1 MNLTNLKKRMLLFA
15 GAILLSAASAFAQNV
30 QINGKVVDENGD
42 AVIGCAV
49 MIKGTSTGVTT
60 DIDGNFQISAP
71 EGATLVFS
79 SISYVTRELQAAPDM
94 NVVMEED
101 TIQLEETVVVGY
113 GVQRKSDVTG
123 AISKVE
129 SSDLMNRTVTSAVD
143 ALGGKTSG
151 VQLLSTSAAP
161 GESPVIRV
169 RGYSSNYSSEPL
181 YIVDGLK
188 VRSIGDID
196 PSEIESMEILK
207 DAASAA
213 IYGSEAGNGVVII
226 TTKRAEAGKTTIQY
240 DFQYAI
246 QSVNRIPEVLN
257 AEEYIQYYSEYGHVT
272 QDMLNRFWD
281 GETDTDW
288 GAVAFENGHMQRH
301 GISFQTAGEKSSVMM
316 SLNYLDNNGIVTG
329 DKDRYTR
336 YNFNVNAEVKPFK
349 WLTFGTNSSISFSKV
364 SSVSANAGGIGGGI
378 MTAVLEL
385 DPLTPVYYETPPQ
398 FVNDL
403 LAEGRPLMTNADGYY
418 YGISGFYPSGQI
430 NPLQLVDI
438 SDSERTAKSIRSNV
452 YANLTPLPGLTI
464 TSRFGFSFNDSYS
477 HSYSRIYYNNQ
488 WANAEKPTVSQ
499 SSPQR
504 AYWQWENFANY
515 LKSFGRHNLGA
526 MVGIS
531 YSEDTSQSLS
541 TSINEISM
549 NDENFAWIDFAGGNA
564 TKTISGIE
572 TQTRKFS
579 YFGRLNYNYDERYF
593 IEASVRADAADLSVL
608 PLAERWGVFPAVSA
622 GWVLTNEEFIPKNDV
637 LSYFKLR
644 ASWGQNGSIANLSNY
659 MYASAIESNDKYP
672 FDGSYSVGSSP
683 SSLGN
688 PHLKWETSEQTD
700 IGFDAR
706 FFSNRLSLTFDA
718 YIKKTKDLIVNN
730 STPSL
735 SAGNTPSPINAG
747 NIENRGIEVDLSW
760 RSHIGDLQYS
770 ISGNFSTLHNE
781 VTYLDP
787 TIERIS
793 GSRGPIGEGGQG
805 IYFEKGYPA
814 WYMRGYH
821 VIGVDPETGN
831 AIFDDVNNDNAIDA
845 NDLQMIGSGI
855 PTFNYGLTINLA
867 YKGFDFVLF
876 GSGAAGNDIWYAC
889 TYNNVTGA
897 NTLKYFY
904 DNRWTPSNRNAS
916 IARPGTNEVNKYYSS
931 DAYVFDGS
939 YFKIKQ
945 IQLGYTIPENIT
957 RRAHISKIRAYVS
970 LDDFFTFTNYPG
982 LDPESASISSMN
994 GIGVDTG
1001 NYPQSRKVVFGI
1013 NVTF

>member
-1 MNLTNLKKRMLLFA
+1 MKLMNLKMRMLFVFS
-15 GAILLSAASAFAQNV
+15 IFLLSAVTSLAQDIHVRGNV
-30 QINGKVVDENGD
+30 TDENGEPM
-42 AVIGCAV
+42 IGCAV
-49 MIKGTSTGVTT
+49 IVSGTNHGVTT
-60 DIDGNFQISAP
+60 DLDGNFEIVAE
-71 EGATLVFS
+71 EGSILVFET
-79 SISYVTRELQAAPDM
+79 INYLTQELPASPSM
-94 NVVMEED
+94 KVVLKED
-101 TIQLEETVVVGY
+101 RTQLDEVIVVGY

-129 SSDLMNRTVTSAVD
+129 SSDLMNRTSTSAID

-161 GESPVIRV
+161 GESPVVRV

-188 VRSIGDID
+188 VRSIGNID

-240 DFQYAI
+240 DFQYAV
-246 QSVNRIPEVLN
+246 QSANRLPDVLN
-257 AEEYIQYYSEYGHVT
+257 ASEYIQYYTEYGYIT
-272 QDMLNRFWD
+272 DDMLNRFWD
-281 GETDTDW
+281 GKTDTDW
-288 GAVAFENGHMQRH
+288 GSVAFENGHMQRH
-301 GISFQTAGEKSSVMM
+301 SLSLQSATEKTSIMM

-336 YNFNVNAEVKPFK
+336 YNFNLNGEVRPFD
-349 WLTFGTNSSISFSKV
+349 WLTFGTNTSVSFSKMQTV
-364 SSVSANAGGIGGGI
+364 QSNNSGVGGGI

-385 DPLTPVYYETPPQ
+385 DPLTPVYYDEVPG
-398 FVNDL
+398 FIEDL
-403 LAEGRPLMTNADGYY
+403 LAEGRPLMTAADGRY

-438 SDSERTAKSIRSNV
+438 SDSENSVKSMRSTI
-452 YANLTPLPGLTI
+452 YANLTPVKGLTL

-477 HSYSRIYYNNQ
+477 HSYSRVYYNNQ
-488 WANAEKPTVSQ
+488 WANADRPTVSQ

-515 LKSFGRHNLGA
+515 SKSFGRHNLGLMA
-526 MVGIS
+526 GIS
-531 YSEDTSQSLS
+531 YSEDTYQTLS
-541 TSINEISM
+541 GSIDQLAR
-549 NDENFAWIDFAGGNA
+549 NDENYAWLDFMGGNA
-564 TKTISGIE
+564 TKTLSGIE
-572 TQTRKFS
+572 TQTRKYS
-579 YFGRLNYNYDERYF
+579 WFGRLNYNYGEKYF
-593 IEASVRADAADLSVL
+593 LEMSVRADAADLSVL
-608 PLAERWGVFPAVSA
+608 PPAERWGIFPAVSA
-622 GWVLTNEEFIPKNDV
+622 GWVLTNEDFIPKNDV
-637 LSYFKLR
+637 LTYLKLR
-644 ASWGQNGSIANLSNY
+644 ASWGQNGSIANLANY
-659 MYASAIESNDKYP
+659 MYASVIESNLVYP
-672 FDGSYSVGSSP
+672 FGTDYSTGSSP
-683 SSLGN
+683 SALGN

-706 FFSNRLSLTFDA
+706 FFKNRLSVAVDA
-718 YIKKTKDLIVNN
+718 YVKTTKDLIVNN

-735 SAGNTPSPINAG
+735 SAGNAPSPINAG
-747 NIENRGIEVDLSW
+747 NVENRGIEVDLSW
-760 RSHIGDLQYS
+760 RSHIGDLQYG

-787 TIERIS
+787 TIERIE
-793 GSRGPIGEGGQG
+793 GTRGPIGEGGQG
-805 IYFEKGYPA
+805 IFFEKGYPV

-821 VIGVDPETGN
+821 VLGVDPDTGN
-831 AIFDDVNNDNAIDA
+831 AIFDDVNDDGSIDA

-855 PTFNYGLTINLA
+855 PVFNYGLTLNLA
-867 YKGFDFVLF
+867 YKGFDFVMF

-904 DNRWTPSNRNAS
+904 DNRWTESHRNAS
-916 IARPGTNEVNKYYSS
+916 IARPATTELNKYYSS

-945 IQLGYTIPENIT
+945 IQLGYTLPEKWT
-957 RRAHISKIRAYVS
+957 MKAHMSNVRAYVS

-982 LDPESASISSMN
+982 LDPESASINSTN

-1013 NVTF
+1013 NITF